1 MNYNREY
8 YCTYPFIFELLKN
21 DGDEKEYTEEEKD
34 MIQQISYKNDLL
46 NIFFLSNANEEPE
59 INECIQK
66 QFYFVTHNSPEIL
79 NWCIELA
86 KRYNSNYASLG
97 FSLLFT
103 YDYLHFTHTCISE
116 LMIGEISEI
125 TLQNLYHAIHPNH

>member
-1 MNYNREY
+1 MKYNREY
-8 YCTYPFIFELLKN
+8 YCTYPYIFELLRE
-21 DGDEKEYTEEEKD
+21 DGEKTEYTEEEKD

-46 NIFFLSNANEEPE
+46 NIFFLSEQDEEQE

-66 QFYFVTHNSPEIL
+66 QFEFVTQNSPEIL
-79 NWCIELA
+79 KCCEELA
-86 KRYNSNYASLG
+86 KRYHSNYASFG

-116 LMIGEISEI
+116 LMIGEISEKS
-125 TLQNLYHAIHPNH
+125 LEDLCRAVN